1 MIVNNDLVF
10 LVNGKD
16 SDGARSYNCRKEI
29 TVSVDEIIVGDS
41 SKRRKEVF
49 AKLKK
54 SFVLP
59 SPSGTV
65 MEMIRVCNKPDS
77 SLSDVADVIQTDPSL
92 SAEIIKY
99 ANSAYMATGV
109 QVASVQKA
117 AIKLGMKNIVS
128 IAMGL
133 SLLAKNK
140 SGSCEHFDY
149 ALFWRTCLAR
159 AIAARELSKMNS
171 EFEPDE
177 LFICGLLCQ
186 MGQLALCSIFPEE
199 YDKILVDPPILCT
212 LREKEQTVF
221 DIDSSEL
228 TVELF
233 LDWGMPAHLA
243 LASGFYQELGSVELG
258 TDVTLRTSAYLKIA
272 DIMAEMCQSK
282 EPLLDHLD
290 NIFSIADMYQID
302 VGVFSETFGRVVTA
316 WHDSGRLFAVTTSEC
331 FTYTA
336 D

>member
-1 MIVNNDLVF
+1 MSID
-10 LVNGKD
+10 D
-16 SDGARSYNCRKEI
+16 
-29 TVSVDEIIVGDS
+29 IIVGDS
-41 SKRRKEVF
+41 STRRKEIF

-65 MEMIRVCNKPDS
+65 LEMMRVCNQPDS

-99 ANSAYMATGV
+99 ANSAFMATGI

-117 AIKLGMKNIVS
+117 AVKLGMKNIVN

-133 SLLAKNK
+133 SLLSKNQSGQCK
-140 SGSCEHFDY
+140 SFDY
-149 ALFWRTCLAR
+149 SLFWRTCLAR
-159 AIAARELSKMNS
+159 AIAARELSKMNK
-171 EFEPDE
+171 EFDPDE
-177 LFICGLLCQ
+177 LFISALLCQ

-199 YDKILVDPPILCT
+199 YDKILVDPPIHHS
-212 LREKEQTVF
+212 LREKEHAVF
-221 DIDSSEL
+221 EIDSSEL

-243 LASGFYQELGSVELG
+243 LAAGFYQDLGSAELG
-258 TDVTLRTSAYLKIA
+258 TDATLRISAYLKIS

-282 EPLLDHLD
+282 EPLLEHLES
-290 NIFSIADMYQID
+290 IFSIADTHQIEI
-302 VGVFSETFGRVVTA
+302 GVFSETFGRVVA
-316 WHDSGRLFAVTTSEC
+316 SWHDSGRLFAVTTSEC
-331 FTYTA
+331 FSYA
-336 D
+336 EEE